1 MQIKTN
7 QPKETMTNQI
17 NKKSFN
23 IGVLKFNKNI
33 PYNQNKLRDSFIFVN
48 ATDEVNAIQEY
59 NEIYENYKD
68 VHTYL
73 ILGNGKMTEAIRK
86 NVA

>member
-1 MQIKTN
+1 
-7 QPKETMTNQI
+7 MTNQI
-17 NKKSFN
+17 NKKSFK

-33 PYNQNKLRDSFIFVN
+33 SYNQNKLRDSFIFVD

-86 NVA
+86 NNN

>member
-1 MQIKTN
+1 MFKTN
-7 QPKETMTNQI
+7 QPKETMTEI
-17 NKKSFN
+17 NEKSFK

-73 ILGNGKMTEAIRK
+73 IFGNGKMTEAIRK